1 MADAAPNLEFQKF
14 VTARKAYRQAVE
26 NLTFAPY
33 VEVVTPAL
41 HETKALEAAAKN
53 TKAPGLLAVQQQALD
68 CIAAS
73 RRAVE
78 LRNKT
83 FLDYVQD
90 ARAARS
96 QVDNYEDG
104 RVKRHA
110 EGRI

>member
-1 MADAAPNLEFQKF
+1 VADSAPNLEFQKF

-26 NLTFAPY
+26 NLTFTPY
-33 VEVVTPAL
+33 AETVVAAL
-41 HETKALEAAAKN
+41 HAPKALEAAIKD
-53 TKAPGLLAVQQQALD
+53 TRAPGLLAVEQQALD

-73 RRAVE
+73 KRAVE
-78 LRNKT
+78 LRNKS

-90 ARAARS
+90 ARAARQ

-110 EGRI
+110 TGRV